1 MANLV
6 LQNAGTALS
15 WKDSGGTYA
24 LTFKGLGTGA
34 GRQGATHDFGV
45 AAVAHRFAWQCM
57 VHFDT
62 GTTPVVGEVIR
73 IYLKTSPDGT
83 NWDNDDGEGDIAV
96 SAENKLSN
104 LTYLGAI
111 VVDEAAADV
120 PMQASGI
127 VEIAAKEIAPVIWN
141 ATVNDNLDDD
151 TSPTNSLFILT
162 PYPLEIQ

>member
-1 MANLV
+1 MANLIY
-6 LQNAGTALS
+6 QNAGTALT
-15 WKDSGGTYA
+15 WADSGGDYA
-24 LTFKGLGTGA
+24 LTFKGLAAGS

-45 AAVAHRFAWQCM
+45 GAVAFRFAWQCM

-62 GTTPVVGEVIR
+62 ATAPVVGELVD

-96 SAENKLSN
+96 SSVNKLNN
-104 LTYLGAI
+104 LTYLGTI
-111 VVDEAAADV
+111 QVDEAAADV

-127 VEIAAKEIAPVIWN
+127 VEIAAKEVAPVIWN
-141 ATVNDNLDDD
+141 ATADTLDDD
-151 TSPTNSLFILT
+151 ASPTDSTFILT

>member
-1 MANLV
+1 MANLIH
-6 LQNAGTALS
+6 QNAGTAIS
-15 WKDSGGTYA
+15 WKDSGGTLV
-24 LTFKGLGTGA
+24 LTFKGLATVS

-45 AAVAHRFAWQCM
+45 AAVAGRFAWQCM

-62 GTTPVVGEVIR
+62 ATAPVVGETVD

-96 SAENKLSN
+96 SSINKLKN
-104 LTYLGAI
+104 LHHLGSI

-141 ATVNDNLDDD
+141 ATVDTLDDD
-151 TSPTNSLFILT
+151 ASPTNSLFILT
-162 PYPLEIQ
+162 PYPWEIQ